1 LVPELVLPDV
11 TLHLEVDG
19 EGDPVIVVAHGITN
33 SCRELAMLT
42 PFVPG
47 TKVRFCFRGHG
58 HSSSPLHGYRFAD
71 FARDLRA
78 VADAYGARMA
88 VGTSLGAG
96 VIGTI
101 VQDEPDRFDRIVLL
115 LPATLD
121 AVDPA
126 SQTRAAVLRTVE
138 LVESSS
144 SKEEAIERIMSEP
157 ARMANYAKAP
167 WQRDVDYQ
175 WLSQINMEG
184 TPRAI
189 RELLDDTPLR
199 DRRDLKRVLAPTLI
213 IARRGDPIHP
223 ADVAETIADLM
234 PNAELLMF
242 DDGEDLYVA
251 IPRIMARVSEFVLS

>member
-1 LVPELVLPDV
+1 VPEVVLPDV
-11 TLHLEVDG
+11 TLHVEIDG
-19 EGDPVIVVAHGITN
+19 EGDPVMVVAHGITN
-33 SCRELAMLT
+33 SCRELALLT

-58 HSSSPLHGYRFAD
+58 HSTSPKSGYKFAD
-71 FARDLRA
+71 FARDMRA

-101 VQDEPDRFDRIVLL
+101 IQDEPERFDRIVLL

-121 AVDPA
+121 TLD
-126 SQTRAAVLRTVE
+126 SKTQNRDAVLRTVE

-144 SKEEAIERIMSEP
+144 SKEEAIERIMNEP
-157 ARMANYAKAP
+157 SRLANYAKAP
-167 WQRDVDYQ
+167 WQRDIDYQ
-175 WLSQINMEG
+175 WLSQINMDG

-189 RELLDDTPLR
+189 RELIDDTPLR
-199 DRRDLKRVLAPTLI
+199 DRRDLKRIQTPTLI
-213 IARRGDPIHP
+213 IGRRGDPIHP
-223 ADVAETIADLM
+223 AEVAEEIAELM

-251 IPRIMARVSEFVLS
+251 IPRIVSRVSEFVLS

>member
-1 LVPELVLPDV
+1 VPEVTLPDV
-11 TLHLEVDG
+11 TLHVEVDG
-19 EGDPVIVVAHGITN
+19 EGDPVMVVAHGITN
-33 SCRELAMLT
+33 SCRELSMLT

-58 HSSSPLHGYRFAD
+58 HSTSPKSGYKFAD

-101 VQDEPDRFDRIVLL
+101 VQDEPDRFDRIILL

-121 AVDPA
+121 TIE
-126 SQTRAAVLRTVE
+126 STSGTREAVLRTVE
-138 LVESSS
+138 LVETSS
-144 SKEEAIERIMSEP
+144 SKEEAIERIMNEP

-189 RELLDDTPLR
+189 RELIDDTPLR
-199 DRRDLKRVLAPTLI
+199 DRRDLKRVLAPTLV

-223 ADVAETIADLM
+223 VEVAEQIVELM
-234 PNAELLMF
+234 PNAELLVF

-251 IPRIMARVSEFVLS
+251 IPRIVARVSEFVLS